1 MENFDLAVI
10 GAGPGGYVCAIRAAQ
25 LGMKVALV
33 EENATLGGTCL
44 NVGCIPSKA
53 LLESSEVFSETM
65 NHAGDHGVVVGD
77 IGLDLEA
84 MMARKNR
91 IVGELTGGVAM
102 LMKKNKVQ
110 VFNGRGELA
119 AADQIVVHGGDGDT
133 ELQAK
138 HICLAMGSTV
148 IDLPFLPIDGD
159 RVVSSTEALAFESV
173 PKHLVVIGAGA
184 VGLELGSVWRR
195 LGARVTVIEM
205 LPTITPFA
213 DKQMA
218 KTLQRALSEQGLEIR
233 LDTTLTDAKVLKTK
247 VKLTIENAKT
257 GTETIDCD
265 RVLVAVG
272 RRPVT
277 DGAGL
282 DKVGVKID
290 AGGRVE
296 VDDHLQTNLAGI
308 YAIGDLV
315 RGPMLAHKAEDEG
328 MAVAEHLAGMPAHVN
343 YDVIPN
349 VVYTDPELAMVGRT
363 EAELKDAG
371 IAFNTGRFMFKANGR
386 AKSLGNESGMVKF
399 LADKETDEILGVH
412 MVGPRVSELIA
423 EAAMAMEMR
432 ASAEDLART
441 CHAHPTLAE
450 TVKEAALAVD
460 KRAIHG

>member
-1 MENFDLAVI
+1 MENFDLVVI

-33 EENATLGGTCL
+33 EERATLGGTCL

-53 LLESSEVFSETM
+53 LLESSEVFEETM
-65 NHAGDHGVVVGD
+65 NHAGDHGVVIGD

-84 MMARKNR
+84 MMARKDR

-110 VFNGRGELA
+110 VFAGRGELS
-119 AADQIVVHGGDGDT
+119 AADKVVVHGADGET
-133 ELQAK
+133 ELEAK

-159 RVVSSTEALAFESV
+159 RVVSSTEALGFDSV

-218 KTLQRALSEQGLEIR
+218 KTLERALSDQGLEI
-233 LDTTLTDAKVLKTK
+233 LLGTAVTAAKVMKTK
-247 VKLTIENAKT
+247 VKLTVENAKT
-257 GTETIDCD
+257 GTQTIDCD

-277 DGAGL
+277 NDAGL
-282 DKVGVKID
+282 DKIGVKLD
-290 AGGRVE
+290 DSGRVE
-296 VDDHLQTNLAGI
+296 VDDHLQTSVEGI

-371 IAFNTGRFMFKANGR
+371 IPFNTGRFMFKANGR
-386 AKSLGNESGMVKF
+386 AKSLGNETGMVKI
-399 LADKETDEILGVH
+399 LAHKETDEILGVH

-450 TVKEAALAVD
+450 AVKEAALAVD